1 MINEDKQLF
10 VSPTKPSALLEP
22 LKNTNHNKYNEVN
35 YYANREIAGLSV
47 ARKTPRQNFLP
58 ANREAPQRRFNV
70 LIFIT
75 QQL

>member
-10 VSPTKPSALLEP
+10 DSPTKPSALLEP

-47 ARKTPRQNFLP
+47 ARKNAAAEFSPGESRSAAASF
-58 ANREAPQRRFNV
+58 
-70 LIFIT
+70 
-75 QQL
+75 